1 MQIRVSKGVR
11 TMQSPGVAALLALFA
26 VIASA
31 AVSTS
36 SDVSQRAD
44 ASQKE
49 AASVGKSP
57 ETTGVR
63 VDDRSGYAD
72 LDTGT
77 RQSRNPS
84 PLDPRLTGAW
94 YWEAEFLPIPGA
106 EIPSKPVSILTIYR
120 DGGFILQEEGNEF
133 CEISYRGWFVQEGD
147 TLTGYCDNG
156 QKFSTKFVLHGSDS
170 LWLAG
175 RLYGRQ

>member
-1 MQIRVSKGVR
+1 MQITVSRGVCIR
-11 TMQSPGVAALLALFA
+11 QSPGVAALLALFA

-36 SDVSQRAD
+36 SDASQRAE
-44 ASQKE
+44 ASEKE
-49 AASVGKSP
+49 AALVGKSP
-57 ETTGVR
+57 ETAGVR
-63 VDDRSGYAD
+63 VDDRSEYAD
-72 LDTGT
+72 FDTGT
-77 RQSRNPS
+77 GRSRNPS

-94 YWEAEFLPIPGA
+94 YWEAEVLPVPGA
-106 EIPSKPVSILTIYR
+106 EIPIKPVSILTIYR
-120 DGGFILQEEGNEF
+120 DGGFILQEEGSEF
-133 CEISYRGWFVQEGD
+133 CQISYRGWFVQEGD

-156 QKFSTKFVLHGSDS
+156 QKFSTKFVLHGSDG